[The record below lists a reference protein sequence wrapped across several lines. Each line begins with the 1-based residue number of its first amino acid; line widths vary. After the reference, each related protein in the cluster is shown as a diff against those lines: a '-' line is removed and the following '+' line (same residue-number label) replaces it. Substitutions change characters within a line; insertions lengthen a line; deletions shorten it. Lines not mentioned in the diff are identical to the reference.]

1 MFRAATRFRRLL
13 CLCMAFALVVPA
25 AAWGAHSLRH
35 GMAGLTLRAHHRPD
49 MTKAPAPD
57 QGDDAPAQDK
67 QDGGHDHLLSSVP
80 VAALFDET
88 PFVHPPLPVTAPQPV
103 AVATLA
109 LWPEE
114 PPPDDPPRTA

>member
-1 MFRAATRFRRLL
+1 MVRTATRFRWLL
-13 CLCMAFALVVPA
+13 CLVMAIAMIVPA

-35 GMAGLTLRAHHRPD
+35 GMNAMAAGDHQKHRVSP
-49 MTKAPAPD
+49 PAPD
-57 QGDDAPAQDK
+57 QSDDAPAQDR
-67 QDGGHDHLLSSVP
+67 QDGGHDHLLSLSVP